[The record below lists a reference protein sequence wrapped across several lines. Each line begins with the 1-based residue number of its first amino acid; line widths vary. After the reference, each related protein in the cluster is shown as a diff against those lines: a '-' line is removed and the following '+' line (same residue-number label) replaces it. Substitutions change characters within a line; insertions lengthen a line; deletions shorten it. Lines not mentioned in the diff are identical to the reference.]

1 MHAASKPLPLCPRC
15 DYTLDLTNPTSD
27 HATCPEC
34 GASTP
39 IAELLDPTFYA
50 LRRVRAVVRL
60 FLGAQAVVILL
71 AIAFN
76 IASNSFVQRVQA
88 TGVCIAFLMAS
99 TFVACTVAFVRA
111 RRARADAALLILY
124 GIIFPQCALIPAHL
138 ALFVAMT
145 VIH

>member
-1 MHAASKPLPLCPRC
+1 MPPARTVLPLCPRC
-15 DYTLDLTNPTSD
+15 DYTLDLTNPTND

-34 GASTP
+34 GVSTP

-50 LRRVRAVVRL
+50 LRRVRAVVRV
-60 FLGAQAVVILL
+60 FLGAQAVVIVL

-88 TGVCIAFLMAS
+88 TGVCIAFLLVS

-111 RRARADAALLILY
+111 RRARADAALLIVY
-124 GIIFPQCALIPAHL
+124 GVILPQCALIPAHL

-145 VIH
+145 VVH